1 MDVLKQVAEAL
12 VMACGTFRSHA
23 GEEQRVEEC
32 YAALTALR
40 GLEWKQIKDME
51 NFEPAGVRIGYH
63 REALWVMA
71 PYAVFRRVE
80 VPSRFTHFCRPIL
93 PTPPEREGK

>member
-1 MDVLKQVAEAL
+1 MDVLKQVEEAL

-40 GLEWKQIKDME
+40 GLGWKLIAEME
-51 NFEPAGVRIGYH
+51 EIEKEPVYVCIAGDP
-63 REALWVMA
+63 AWV
-71 PYAVFRRVE
+71 
-80 VPSRFTHFCRPIL
+80 SRFTIVSKKRAVKAGYTHFCRPIL
-93 PTPPEREGK
+93 RTPPKRKVE